1 MEKRLFT
8 SECVTNGHPDKVA
21 DSISDAILD
30 ACLAQDP
37 HSRVACETMV
47 TTDFCIIC
55 GEITTKATVD
65 YAAVAREAIRKIGY
79 VYPGDGFD
87 ADTVEI
93 QCRIH
98 TQSADIALGTNDEVG
113 GAGDQGMMFGGA
125 CTQTPEL
132 MPLPAAL
139 SRALCSRLTQ
149 CVHETDLLRPDG
161 KTQVTV
167 EFDEQGNVVGIDTV
181 VVSVMHS
188 ADFAI
193 EALRKYVRE
202 NVIAP
207 VLERYGFHIENVAH
221 IHINPTGNF
230 VIGGPNGDTGLTGRK
245 IIVDTY
251 GGYFSHGGG
260 AFSGKDPTKVDRSA
274 AYMARYMAK
283 NLVAAGLATKV
294 QVQLAYAIGVAQ
306 PVSLR
311 VDSYGTGKISDE
323 KMTELLRET
332 CDMTPA
338 GIIRKLDLRRPIYAD
353 TAAHGHFGIES
364 RPWEQTD
371 TGGQAAPAFRNL
383 KKTAGKGKSPSLYFS
398 GSTAQMPKCSKHLYR
413 VMTGSRK
420 LISFQ
425 YPPRGIYSKF
435 HRLPPVRRV
444 FLHLFPRWSSSTLW
458 WSYYS

>member
-21 DSISDAILD
+21 DSVSDAILD

-37 HSRVACETMV
+37 GSRVACETMV

-55 GEITTKATVD
+55 GEITTKAQVD
-65 YAAVAREAIRKIGY
+65 YEAVARDAIRKIGY
-79 VYPGDGFD
+79 VYAGDGFD
-87 ADTVEI
+87 ADSVQI
-93 QCRIH
+93 QCRVH

-132 MPLPAAL
+132 MPLPVAL
-139 SRALCSRLTQ
+139 SRALSNRLTE
-149 CVHETDLLRPDG
+149 CVHSTDLLRPDG

-167 EFDEQGNVVGIDTV
+167 EYDENGKPVAIDTV
-181 VVSVMHS
+181 VVSIMHS
-188 ADFAI
+188 AEF
-193 EALRKYVRE
+193 EMEELRRYIRE
-202 NVIAP
+202 GVIAP
-207 VLERYGFHIENVAH
+207 VLKKYGFDIADVTN

-283 NLVAAGLATKV
+283 NLVAAGLAEEV
-294 QVQLAYAIGVAQ
+294 QVQLAYAIGVAE

-311 VDSYGTGKISDE
+311 VESFGTGKIADE
-323 KMTELLRET
+323 KMTELLRKT

-338 GIIRKLDLRRPIYAD
+338 GIIRKLDLRRPIYAP
-353 TAAHGHFGIES
+353 TAAYGHFGMED

-371 TGGQAAPAFRNL
+371 LAATL
-383 KKTAGKGKSPSLYFS
+383 KELAG
-398 GSTAQMPKCSKHLYR
+398 
-413 VMTGSRK
+413 
-420 LISFQ
+420 I
-425 YPPRGIYSKF
+425 
-435 HRLPPVRRV
+435 
-444 FLHLFPRWSSSTLW
+444 
-458 WSYYS
+458 

>member
-37 HSRVACETMV
+37 GSRVACETMV
-47 TTDFCIIC
+47 TTNFCLIC
-55 GEITTKATVD
+55 GEITTTAQVD
-65 YAAVAREAIRKIGY
+65 YPAVAREAIRKIGY

-87 ADTVEI
+87 ADSVEI

-125 CTQTPEL
+125 CTETPEL
-132 MPLPAAL
+132 MPLPIALARAL
-139 SRALCSRLTQ
+139 SNRLTE
-149 CVHETDLLRPDG
+149 CVRSNDLLRADG

-167 EFDEQGNVVGIDTV
+167 EYDEQGNVMGIDTV
-181 VVSVMHS
+181 VVSIMHS
-188 ADFAI
+188 ADF
-193 EALRKYVRE
+193 EMGELRRYIRQG
-202 NVIAP
+202 VIAP
-207 VLERYGFHIENVAH
+207 VLSKYGFDVADVAH

-260 AFSGKDPTKVDRSA
+260 AFSGKDPTKVDRSG

-283 NLVAAGLATKV
+283 NLVAAGLAEKV

-306 PVSLR
+306 PVSVR
-311 VDSYGTGKISDE
+311 VESYGTGKVTDE
-323 KMTELLRET
+323 KMTALLRRV
-332 CDMTPA
+332 CDLTPG
-338 GIIRKLDLRRPIYAD
+338 GIIRKLQLRRPIYAP
-353 TAAHGHFGIES
+353 TAAEGHFGMAD

-371 TGGQAAPAFRNL
+371 IADEL
-383 KKTAGKGKSPSLYFS
+383 K
-398 GSTAQMPKCSKHLYR
+398 
-413 VMTGSRK
+413 
-420 LISFQ
+420 
-425 YPPRGIYSKF
+425 
-435 HRLPPVRRV
+435 RLANI
-444 FLHLFPRWSSSTLW
+444 
-458 WSYYS
+458 

>member
-37 HSRVACETMV
+37 LSRVACETMV
-47 TTDFCIIC
+47 TTNFCLIC
-55 GEITTKATVD
+55 GEITTKAKVN
-65 YAAVAREAIRKIGY
+65 YAAVAREAIRAIGY
-79 VYPGDGFD
+79 TRPEDGFA

-98 TQSADIALGTNDEVG
+98 TQSADIALGTNEEVG

-132 MPLPAAL
+132 MPLPSAL
-139 SRALCSRLTQ
+139 SRALCNRLTA
-149 CVHETDLLRPDG
+149 CVKENDLLRPDG
-161 KTQVTV
+161 KTQVSV

-188 ADFAI
+188 ADFPMD
-193 EALRKYVRE
+193 ALRAYIRE
-202 NVIAP
+202 QVIAP
-207 VLERYGFHIENVAH
+207 VLKQYGFDVDSVANVF
-221 IHINPTGNF
+221 INPTGNF

-283 NLVAAGLATKV
+283 NLVAAGLASQV

-306 PVSLR
+306 PVSVR

-323 KMTELLRET
+323 KMVELLRKT
-332 CDMTPA
+332 CDMTPG
-338 GIIRKLDLRRPIYAD
+338 GIIRKLDLRKPVYAS
-353 TAAHGHFGIES
+353 TASCGHFGVEGKT
-364 RPWEQTD
+364 WEQTD
-371 TGGQAAPAFRNL
+371 LAPVL
-383 KKTAGKGKSPSLYFS
+383 KELAG
-398 GSTAQMPKCSKHLYR
+398 
-413 VMTGSRK
+413 
-420 LISFQ
+420 I
-425 YPPRGIYSKF
+425 
-435 HRLPPVRRV
+435 
-444 FLHLFPRWSSSTLW
+444 
-458 WSYYS
+458 

>member
-37 HSRVACETMV
+37 QSRVACETMV
-47 TTDFCIIC
+47 TTDFCMIC
-55 GEITTKATVD
+55 GEITTCAVVD
-65 YAAVAREAIRKIGY
+65 YASVAREAIRDIGY
-79 VYPGDGFD
+79 THKGDGFD

-98 TQSADIALGTNDEVG
+98 TQSADIALGTNEEVG

-139 SRALCSRLTQ
+139 SRALCNRLTA
-149 CVHETDLLRPDG
+149 CVKENDLLRPDG
-161 KTQVTV
+161 KTQVSV
-167 EFDEQGNVVGIDTV
+167 EFDDQGNVVGIDTV
-181 VVSVMHS
+181 VVSIMHS
-188 ADFAI
+188 ADFPM
-193 EALRKYVRE
+193 EELRAYIRQQ
-202 NVIAP
+202 VIAP
-207 VLERYGFHIENVAH
+207 VLEQYGFDIAKVSHVF
-221 IHINPTGNF
+221 INPTGNF

-283 NLVAAGLATKV
+283 NLVAAGLASRV
-294 QVQLAYAIGVAQ
+294 QVQLAYAIGVAE

-323 KMTELLRET
+323 KMVELLRKT
-332 CDMTPA
+332 CDMTPG
-338 GIIRKLDLRRPIYAD
+338 GIIRKLDLRKPVYAS
-353 TAAHGHFGIES
+353 TAAKGHFGVEGKT
-364 RPWEQTD
+364 WEQTD
-371 TGGQAAPAFRNL
+371 LAETL
-383 KKTAGKGKSPSLYFS
+383 
-398 GSTAQMPKCSKHLYR
+398 
-413 VMTGSRK
+413 RK
-420 LISFQ
+420 LS
-425 YPPRGIYSKF
+425 GI
-435 HRLPPVRRV
+435 
-444 FLHLFPRWSSSTLW
+444 
-458 WSYYS
+458 

>member
-21 DSISDAILD
+21 DSVSDAILD

-37 HSRVACETMV
+37 NSRVACETMV
-47 TTDFCIIC
+47 TTDFCLIC
-55 GEITTKATVD
+55 GEITTTAVVD
-65 YAAVAREAIRKIGY
+65 YEAVAREAIRKIGY

-87 ADTVEI
+87 ADSVQI
-93 QCRIH
+93 QCRVH

-132 MPLPAAL
+132 MPLPVAL
-139 SRALCSRLTQ
+139 SRALSNRLTE
-149 CVHETDLLRPDG
+149 CVHSTDLLKPDG
-161 KTQVTV
+161 KTQVSV
-167 EFDEQGNVVGIDTV
+167 EYDENNKPVGIDTV

-188 ADFAI
+188 AEFEI
-193 EALRKYVRE
+193 EELRRYIRE
-202 NVIAP
+202 GVIAP
-207 VLERYGFHIENVAH
+207 VLKQYGFDIADVKN

-251 GGYFSHGGG
+251 GGWFSHGGG

-283 NLVAAGLATKV
+283 NLVAAGLAEEV
-294 QVQLAYAIGVAQ
+294 QVQLAYAIGVVQ

-311 VDSYGTGKISDE
+311 VESYGTGKISDE
-323 KMTELLRET
+323 KLTELLRKT
-332 CDMTPA
+332 CDMTPG
-338 GIIRKLDLRRPIYAD
+338 GIIRKLDLRRPIYAP
-353 TAAHGHFGIES
+353 TAAFGHFGVAD

-371 TGGQAAPAFRNL
+371 LADTL
-383 KKTAGKGKSPSLYFS
+383 KELAG
-398 GSTAQMPKCSKHLYR
+398 
-413 VMTGSRK
+413 
-420 LISFQ
+420 I
-425 YPPRGIYSKF
+425 
-435 HRLPPVRRV
+435 
-444 FLHLFPRWSSSTLW
+444 
-458 WSYYS
+458 

>member
-37 HSRVACETMV
+37 GSRVACETMV
-47 TTDFCIIC
+47 TTDFCLIC
-55 GEITTKATVD
+55 GEITTKAKVD
-65 YAAVAREAIRKIGY
+65 YDAVAREAIRAIGY
-79 VYPGDGFD
+79 TREGDGFN

-125 CTQTPEL
+125 CIQTPEL

-139 SRALCSRLTQ
+139 SRALCNRLTE
-149 CVHETDLLRPDG
+149 CVHENDLLRPDG

-167 EFDEQGNVVGIDTV
+167 EFDEDGKVVGVDTV
-181 VVSVMHS
+181 VVSIMHS
-188 ADFAI
+188 ADFQMD
-193 EALRKYVRE
+193 ALRAYIRE

-207 VLERYGFHIENVAH
+207 VLAKYGFDVNTVPNIF
-221 IHINPTGNF
+221 INPTGHF

-283 NLVAAGLATKV
+283 NLVAA
-294 QVQLAYAIGVAQ
+294 
-306 PVSLR
+306 PSVSLL
-311 VDSYGTGKISDE
+311 TK
-323 KMTELLRET
+323 
-332 CDMTPA
+332 
-338 GIIRKLDLRRPIYAD
+338 
-353 TAAHGHFGIES
+353 
-364 RPWEQTD
+364 
-371 TGGQAAPAFRNL
+371 
-383 KKTAGKGKSPSLYFS
+383 
-398 GSTAQMPKCSKHLYR
+398 
-413 VMTGSRK
+413 
-420 LISFQ
+420 
-425 YPPRGIYSKF
+425 
-435 HRLPPVRRV
+435 
-444 FLHLFPRWSSSTLW
+444 
-458 WSYYS
+458 

>member
-1 MEKRLFT
+1 MEKRIFT

-37 HSRVACETMV
+37 QSRVACETMV
-47 TTDFCIIC
+47 TTNFCLIC
-55 GEITTKATVD
+55 GEITTKAAVD
-65 YAAVAREAIRKIGY
+65 YPAVAREAIRKIGY

-87 ADTVEI
+87 ADSVEI

-98 TQSADIALGTNDEVG
+98 TQSADIALGTNDSVG

-132 MPLPAAL
+132 MPLPVALARAL
-139 SRALCSRLTQ
+139 SSRLTE
-149 CVHETDLLRPDG
+149 CVHSNDLLRPDG
-161 KTQVTV
+161 KTQVSV
-167 EFDEQGNVVGIDTV
+167 EYDEQGNVVGIDTV
-181 VVSVMHS
+181 VVSIMHS
-188 ADFAI
+188 ADF
-193 EALRKYVRE
+193 EMEELRKYIRQG
-202 NVIAP
+202 VIAP
-207 VLERYGFHIENVAH
+207 VLEKYGFSVDAVAH

-283 NLVAAGLATKV
+283 NLVAAGLAKQV

-311 VDSYGTGKISDE
+311 VDSYGTGVISDK
-323 KMTELLRET
+323 KMTELLRKT

-338 GIIRKLDLRRPIYAD
+338 GIIRKLNLRNPIYAP
-353 TAAHGHFGIES
+353 TAAEGHFGVDGL
-364 RPWEQTD
+364 PWEQTD
-371 TGGQAAPAFRNL
+371 LVPVL
-383 KKTAGKGKSPSLYFS
+383 KELAG
-398 GSTAQMPKCSKHLYR
+398 
-413 VMTGSRK
+413 
-420 LISFQ
+420 I
-425 YPPRGIYSKF
+425 
-435 HRLPPVRRV
+435 
-444 FLHLFPRWSSSTLW
+444 
-458 WSYYS
+458 

>member
-37 HSRVACETMV
+37 GSRVACETMV
-47 TTDFCIIC
+47 TTDFCLIC
-55 GEITTKATVD
+55 GEITTKAQVD
-65 YAAVAREAIRKIGY
+65 YAAVAREAIRHIGY

-125 CTQTPEL
+125 CVQPPEL
-132 MPLPAAL
+132 MPLPVAL
-139 SRALCSRLTQ
+139 ARALCNRLTE
-149 CVHETDLLRPDG
+149 CIHSNDLLRADG
-161 KTQVTV
+161 KTQVSV
-167 EFDEQGNVVGIDTV
+167 EYAEDGSVIGIDTV

-188 ADFAI
+188 ADFEI
-193 EALRKYVRE
+193 EELRKYIRQG
-202 NVIAP
+202 VIAP
-207 VLERYGFHIENVAH
+207 VLESYGFAIDNVPN

-260 AFSGKDPTKVDRSA
+260 AFSGKDPTKVDRSG

-283 NLVAAGLATKV
+283 NLVAAGLATQV
-294 QVQLAYAIGVAQ
+294 QVQLAYAIGVAE
-306 PVSLR
+306 PVSVR
-311 VDSYGTGKISDE
+311 VDSYGTGVIADE
-323 KMTELLRET
+323 QMTALLRKT
-332 CDMTPA
+332 CDLTPG
-338 GIIRKLDLRRPIYAD
+338 GIIRKLELRRPIYAP
-353 TAAHGHFGIES
+353 TAEYGHFGVAD

-371 TGGQAAPAFRNL
+371 LAAEL
-383 KKTAGKGKSPSLYFS
+383 KKLAG
-398 GSTAQMPKCSKHLYR
+398 
-413 VMTGSRK
+413 
-420 LISFQ
+420 I
-425 YPPRGIYSKF
+425 
-435 HRLPPVRRV
+435 
-444 FLHLFPRWSSSTLW
+444 
-458 WSYYS
+458 